1 MKVAKFEIKMILA
14 LVLSRFEVQLV
25 DGSGNPR
32 KELPLPDRNDIHQ
45 VRQSICLLS
54 KAESTGCETRRDQWN
69 HAS

>member
-45 VRQSICLLS
+45 VRQSI
-54 KAESTGCETRRDQWN
+54 
-69 HAS
+69 